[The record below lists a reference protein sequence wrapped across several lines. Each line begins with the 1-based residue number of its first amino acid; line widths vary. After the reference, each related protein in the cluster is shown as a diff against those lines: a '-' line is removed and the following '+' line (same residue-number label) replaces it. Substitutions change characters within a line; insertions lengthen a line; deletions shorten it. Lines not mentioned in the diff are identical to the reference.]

1 VSTAGWL
8 VVGLGNPG
16 PAYAKTRH
24 NAGYLVVEELADR
37 IGGSWRAHRSRRADV
52 VEGRLAGE
60 PVVLA
65 RPRSYMND
73 SGGPVAALVAYYK
86 PPVERVVVA
95 HDDLDLSFGV
105 VRLKRGGGDG
115 GHNGLKSIRQS
126 LGSPEFARV
135 RLGIGR
141 PPGHQDPA
149 DFVLSPFSAAE
160 RARVPDIVDTA
171 AAAIADILQDGI
183 ESSQNRLNRA

>member
-1 VSTAGWL
+1 VSAAGWL

-37 IGGSWRAHRSRRADV
+37 MGSSWRAHRSRRADV

-73 SGGPVAALVAYYK
+73 SGGPVAALVSYYK
-86 PPVERVVVA
+86 PPVERLVVA
-95 HDDLDLSFGV
+95 HDDLDLGFGV

-149 DFVLSPFSAAE
+149 DFVLSRFSSPERERLAE
-160 RARVPDIVDTA
+160 MVDAA
-171 AAAIADILQDGI
+171 AAAIEDILQNGI